1 MAKIKF
7 NLNFGGEQIRT
18 LDDLRENFSIEDI
31 LDVYNNG
38 LLVKWLDVRNH
49 KNELAKVKAIQAT
62 DARSILSE
70 LLQIFGVTDDESE
83 IQESLSILDY
93 LEGRKK
99 FWADIKAG
107 NLDEV
112 AQQQGKERTL
122 QKYHEGYNALVQNI
136 VDRPDDLHYIYD
148 QLDLMIETYPELF
161 KANALGLYR
170 YLYDKAPLAVL
181 ALFGNSATRP
191 YFDDDKKLK
200 VGAVAA
206 LFGSNYSETD
216 WKQYLQYV
224 DCRFLE
230 ASNSVKKVNGKGD
243 GWRAIEPAGKNFLL
257 LAWDGS
263 YAYTYFADADS
274 KSHEIKGDS
283 VYLLSPLL
291 PIVNGISAK
300 NFYIY
305 NTLWYMEA
313 R

>member
-1 MAKIKF
+1 MAC
-7 NLNFGGEQIRT
+7 
-18 LDDLRENFSIEDI
+18 
-31 LDVYNNG
+31 
-38 LLVKWLDVRNH
+38 DVRNH
-49 KNELAKVKAIQAT
+49 KDELAKVKAIQAT

-70 LLQIFGVTDDESE
+70 LIQIFGVTDDESE

-148 QLDLMIETYPELF
+148 QLDLMVETYPELF

-191 YFDDDKKLK
+191 YFDDDNLK
-200 VGAVAA
+200 MGAVAA
-206 LFGSNYSETD
+206 LFDCKNFGRNWEE
-216 WKQYLQYV
+216 YLRQ
-224 DCRFLE
+224 LTITNS
-230 ASNSVKKVNGKGD
+230 ANLKTPSSVKKVQVKISD
-243 GWRAIEPAGKNFLL
+243 KWYTLEPAGKNFLL

>member
-31 LDVYNNG
+31 LDVFNNG
-38 LLVKWLDVRNH
+38 MLVKWLDARNH
-49 KNELAKVKAIQAT
+49 KAELAKVKAIQAT

-70 LLQIFGVTDDESE
+70 LIHIFGVTSDESE
-83 IQESLSILDY
+83 IQESLSVLDY

-107 NLDEV
+107 KLDEV
-112 AQQQGKERTL
+112 AQQLGKKRTL

-136 VDRPDDLHYIYD
+136 IDHPEDLHYIYD
-148 QLDLMIETYPELF
+148 QLDAIVADYPEML

-181 ALFGNSATRP
+181 ALFGNRATRP
-191 YFDDDKKLK
+191 YFDDYKLK
-200 VGAVAA
+200 MGAVAA
-206 LFGSNYSETD
+206 SLGCKNFWEDWDRYCSN
-216 WKQYLQYV
+216 
-224 DCRFLE
+224 
-230 ASNSVKKVNGKGD
+230 NSIDRQKVPSGVKVANGEGG
-243 GWRAIEPAGKNFLL
+243 GWHNIEPAGKNFLL
-257 LAWDGS
+257 LAHDRS
-263 YAYTYFADADS
+263 NRYVADADS
-274 KSHEIKGDS
+274 KSEKIETCS
-283 VYLLSPLL
+283 YNLFSEPL

-300 NFYIY
+300 DFSHMDY
-305 NTLWYMEA
+305 LVYMEA